1 MSPPKKIILI
11 SLDTLR
17 ADHLGIYG
25 YPRDTSPFIDNLA
38 RNGILF
44 KNAFSPSSFTIP
56 SHASIFTGKYPSHH
70 SIGFHQGNGKL
81 DTDIDITLAEYLK
94 TKRFKTAAFVS
105 SFVLRKET
113 NLNSGFD
120 LYDDEM
126 TSHELNRPTELI
138 RDGSE
143 TCDRV
148 ITWISQ
154 NKDDNFFLFIHLFD
168 IHGPYVCKEPFKSIF
183 LNDVQNKEI
192 KKLNSIVSDNYP
204 VGGIPFYQVLN
215 KTLDNEG
222 NIVSFET
229 NLQYY
234 ISQYDGNIRYCD
246 SLIENLI
253 NVLKDLQIFDD
264 VMLII
269 TSDHGEAFGENNI
282 YFFHGLTVTP
292 DQIHVP
298 LIVSLPK
305 SFSHN
310 HQKRLYDP
318 VSTMDIFSTI
328 ISLFGDDP
336 DLFDAEGISL
346 LHYLEAGST
355 GPYENREIFSENE
368 GQIAIIKTDTD
379 IIIKKKEKPSEPKIL
394 YNPELIDILNNVTYS
409 WNFKDIAEIG

>member
-1 MSPPKKIILI
+1 MTPPKKIILI

-17 ADHLGIYG
+17 ADHLGCYG
-25 YPRDTSPFIDNLA
+25 YLRNTSPTLDTLA
-38 RNGILF
+38 RKGIIF
-44 KNAFSPSSFTIP
+44 MNAFSPSSFTIP

-138 RDGSE
+138 RDGLE
-143 TCDRV
+143 TTDSA
-148 ITWISQ
+148 IQWILN
-154 NKDDNFFLFIHLFD
+154 NKTDNFFVFIHLFD
-168 IHGPYVCKEPFKSIF
+168 THGPYVSKEPFKGLF
-183 LNDVQNKEI
+183 KDDVQSKEI
-192 KKLNSIVSDNYP
+192 KRLNSIVPDNYP
-204 VGGIPFYQVLN
+204 VGGIPYYQVLN
-215 KTLDNEG
+215 KTLDIEG

-253 NVLKDLQIFDD
+253 TVLQDLQIFDE

-298 LIVSLPK
+298 LIVRMPK

-310 HQKRLYDP
+310 RQKKLYDP
-318 VSTMDIFSTI
+318 VSSMDIFSTI

-336 DLFDAEGISL
+336 DLFDAEGLSL
-346 LHYLEAGST
+346 QDYLEEGST
-355 GPYENREIFSENE
+355 GPHENREFFSENE
-368 GQIAIIKTDTD
+368 GQIAIINTDKD

-394 YNPELIDILNNVTYS
+394 YNPELIDILDNATYS
-409 WNFKDIAEIG
+409 WNFKDTTEIG

>member
-1 MSPPKKIILI
+1 MTPTTKIILI

-17 ADHLGIYG
+17 ADHLGCYG
-25 YPRDTSPFIDNLA
+25 YLRNTSPTLDTLA
-38 RNGILF
+38 RKGIIF
-44 KNAFSPSSFTIP
+44 MNAFSPSSFTIP

-138 RDGSE
+138 RDGLE
-143 TCDRV
+143 TTDRA
-148 ITWISQ
+148 IQWILN
-154 NKDDNFFLFIHLFD
+154 NKTDNFFVFIHLFD
-168 IHGPYVCKEPFKSIF
+168 THGPYVSKEPFKGLF
-183 LNDVQNKEI
+183 KDDVQSKEI
-192 KKLNSIVSDNYP
+192 KRLNSIVPDNYP
-204 VGGIPFYQVLN
+204 VGGIPYYQVLN
-215 KTLDNEG
+215 KTLDIEG

-253 NVLKDLQIFDD
+253 TVLQDLQIFDE

-298 LIVSLPK
+298 LIVRMPK

-310 HQKRLYDP
+310 RQKKLYDP

-346 LHYLEAGST
+346 LHHLEAGST
-355 GPYENREIFSENE
+355 GPHENREFFSENE
-368 GQIAIIKTDTD
+368 GQIAIINTDKD

-394 YNPELIDILNNVTYS
+394 YNPELIDILDNATYS
-409 WNFKDIAEIG
+409 WNFKDTTEIG